1 MKFISNKSQQPE
13 FNTQQQKTSEDFTE
27 IEKFLPKSSNTNLD
41 KHHIGDS
48 SCEFSSEDNNHF
60 RQKLFL
66 YSSKKRLQNC
76 KTYEKSIYN
85 VIYSNSNQSAYRY
98 AYVFKPNLI
107 SIQTYIQAPR
117 SQIWKMK
124 ILLYFFQISKIT
136 NWRKNKIGF
145 YICSPSTS
153 GVIWNFITS
162 YIQVK

>member
-85 VIYSNSNQSAYRY
+85 IIYSNSNQSAYRY
-98 AYVFKPNLI
+98 VFVIKLKI
-107 SIQTYIQAPR
+107 SIQGMY
-117 SQIWKMK
+117 
-124 ILLYFFQISKIT
+124 
-136 NWRKNKIGF
+136 
-145 YICSPSTS
+145 
-153 GVIWNFITS
+153 
-162 YIQVK
+162 

>member
-13 FNTQQQKTSEDFTE
+13 FNTQKERKSEKNSDLTE
-27 IEKFLPKSSNTNLD
+27 IAKLLPKSSSTTTNYLD
-41 KHHIGDS
+41 KHHLGDS
-48 SCEFSSEDNNHF
+48 SCEFNSEDNNHF

-107 SIQTYIQAPR
+107 SIQKKYIQGHR
-117 SQIWKMK
+117 FEK
-124 ILLYFFQISKIT
+124 
-136 NWRKNKIGF
+136 
-145 YICSPSTS
+145 
-153 GVIWNFITS
+153 
-162 YIQVK
+162 